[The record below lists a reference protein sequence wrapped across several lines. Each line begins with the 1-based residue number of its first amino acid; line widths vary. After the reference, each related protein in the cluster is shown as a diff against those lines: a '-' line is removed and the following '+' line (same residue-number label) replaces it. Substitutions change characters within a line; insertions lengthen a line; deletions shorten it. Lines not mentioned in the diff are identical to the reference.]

1 MLLFVISVILVTPI
15 LLINKAY
22 DVVSQWNL
30 MNNET
35 LHAYLQ
41 TYLTLFVN
49 VVLIPFLI
57 DMMVLMEDFET
68 KSDR

>member
-15 LLINKAY
+15 LLINKTY
-22 DVVSQWNL
+22 DVVSKWNI
-30 MNNET
+30 MNSDT
-35 LHAYLQ
+35 LKSYLQ

-57 DMMVLMEDFET
+57 DMMVLLEDFET